1 MAGIPARAGQTG
13 TPFGALAARA
23 ATSLPQR
30 KMRLDDNVGALTAGA
45 KPAPDAKAIARSQ
58 ATDFQAMVLS
68 TMFNQMFTSLDGEG
82 PFGGSVG
89 AGVWRS
95 FLSDEY
101 AKSFTKAGG
110 IGIADH
116 VYRSLIRQ
124 QELRSAA

>member
-13 TPFGALAARA
+13 IPFGALAARA
-23 ATSLPQR
+23 ATSLPQK
-30 KMRLDDNVGALTAGA
+30 KMRLDDDVGAPTAGG
-45 KPAPDAKAIARSQ
+45 KPALDPKAKARSQ
-58 ATDFQAMVLS
+58 AADFEAMVLS
-68 TMFNQMFTSLDGEG
+68 TMFNQMFTSIDGEG
-82 PFGGSVG
+82 PFGGSGG